1 MAIVVSGVGCCGI
14 IILMN
19 SFEKYL
25 KENVA
30 QAISILVL
38 VVALAVGGYAIGYKK
53 GASGPITTLT
63 STGERVDADY
73 DVYWEAWKRLRENH
87 VDADKKT
94 DKDLMYGSMAGL
106 AQSFDDPHTT
116 FFPPAEGK
124 RFQEDVKGSFGGIG
138 AEVGERDGVIGIV
151 APLKGSAAE
160 RAGLQAG
167 DLILKIG
174 TVKTDGLT
182 VTKAVGFIRGEIGTK
197 VVLNVFRKEKW
208 LQPRDITITRE
219 EVKLP
224 TLDTAY
230 FDGGK
235 IAQVQLYAFNQNA
248 PFQFYQEATKM
259 LAKGTKGMILD
270 MRNNPGGYLE
280 VATHLAGWFLDRG
293 QLIVSEHFKDGPDQ
307 PFVASGNGA
316 LKHLPVVILINGG
329 SASASEILAG
339 TLRDQRNATIVGET
353 SYGKG
358 TVQEILDLKDG
369 SSLKITIA
377 HWVMPKGQI
386 LNKDGLVP
394 DYIVIPTDEEIK
406 AKKDVQ
412 LEKALEVLRAQI
424 NGTALPPV
432 IATPTKK

>member
-1 MAIVVSGVGCCGI
+1 MAIGLTGNGCYGI
-14 IILMN
+14 IIRMN
-19 SFEKYL
+19 SLEKYL
-25 KENVA
+25 KENLARAV
-30 QAISILVL
+30 SILI
-38 VVALAVGGYAIGYKK
+38 VVAALAVGGYAIGYKK
-53 GASGPITTLT
+53 GASGSVTTLT
-63 STGERVDADY
+63 STGERIAADY

-94 DKDLMYGSMAGL
+94 DTELMYGSMAGL
-106 AQSFDDPHTT
+106 AQSFDDPHTV

-124 RFQEDVKGSFGGIG
+124 KFQEDVKGSFGGIG
-138 AEVGERDGVIGIV
+138 AEVGERDGVISIV

-160 RAGLQAG
+160 RAGLLAG

-174 TVKTDGLT
+174 TTKTDGLN
-182 VTKAVGFIRGEIGTK
+182 VNKAVGLIRGEIGTK
-197 VVLNVFRKEKW
+197 VTLNVFRKEKW
-208 LQPRDITITRE
+208 LQPRDIVITRE

-224 TLDTAY
+224 TLDTQY
-230 FDGGK
+230 FDNGK

-248 PFQFYQEATKM
+248 PLRFYQEATKM

-307 PFVASGNGA
+307 PFLASGNGA

-339 TLRDQRNATIVGET
+339 TLRDQRNAKVVGET

-358 TVQEILDLKDG
+358 TVQEIIDLKDG
-369 SSLKITIA
+369 SSLKVTIA

-386 LNKDGLVP
+386 LNKDGIVP
-394 DYIVIPTDEEIK
+394 DYIVVPTDEELK
-406 AKKDVQ
+406 GKKDVQ

-424 NGTALPPV
+424 NGTTLPPTV
-432 IATPTKK
+432 VKAK